1 MIELC
6 KMKNRII
13 ALRNLRNVGFITRR
27 NLKCYFIDLLV
38 FAMTLEPRQE

>member
-13 ALRNLRNVGFITRR
+13 ALRNLRNVGLSEAENI
-27 NLKCYFIDLLV
+27 K
-38 FAMTLEPRQE
+38 